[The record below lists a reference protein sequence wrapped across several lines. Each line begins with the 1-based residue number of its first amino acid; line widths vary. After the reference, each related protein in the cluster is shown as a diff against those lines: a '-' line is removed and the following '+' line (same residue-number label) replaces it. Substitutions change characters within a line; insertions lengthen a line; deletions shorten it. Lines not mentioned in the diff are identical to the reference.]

1 MHTSSGTL
9 GQSFVSLAVPKCGG
23 WWVGGGHINLTFL
36 GKIQLGQLH
45 EVKRYLPCSLCPVW
59 LLMKVISLIQ
69 SAVPHVHMAS
79 LSLDVMLLIVKP
91 LFVYLYP

>member
-1 MHTSSGTL
+1 
-9 GQSFVSLAVPKCGG
+9 
-23 WWVGGGHINLTFL
+23 
-36 GKIQLGQLH
+36 
-45 EVKRYLPCSLCPVW
+45 
-59 LLMKVISLIQ
+59 MKVISVIQ